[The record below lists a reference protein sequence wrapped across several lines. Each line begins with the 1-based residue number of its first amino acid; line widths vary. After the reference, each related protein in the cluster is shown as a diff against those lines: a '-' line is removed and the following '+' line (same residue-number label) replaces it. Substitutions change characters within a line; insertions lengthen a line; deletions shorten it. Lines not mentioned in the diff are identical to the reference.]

1 MMRLEAAAPRDFGWL
16 QTRAGCLLTATA
28 RAMKVVDASGR
39 ILGMVAYDDF
49 TKGSC
54 VVHQA
59 VDAPVAWRRLI
70 PAVFIFAFDVVG
82 VSVAVGT
89 VPANNKRAMRLTKRL
104 GFRET
109 YRVRDGWA
117 PGVDMVLHEL
127 RREDCV
133 AKGWLKAKE
142 EAA

>member
-1 MMRLEAAAPRDFGWL
+1 MMRVEAAALADFAWL
-16 QTRAGCLLTATA
+16 QARAGCLLTATA
-28 RAMKVVDASGR
+28 RAMKVTDAAGR

-59 VDAPVAWRRLI
+59 VESPVAWRRLI
-70 PAVFIFAFDVVG
+70 PAVFIFPFEVLGLSVV
-82 VSVAVGT
+82 VGT
-89 VPANNKRAMRLTKRL
+89 VPANNPRALKHTQKL
-104 GFRET
+104 GFREV
-109 YRVRDGWA
+109 YRLKDGWA

-133 AKGWLKAKE
+133 RKRWLKAKE